1 MFIGL
6 CTIDLYIPDSSSLKS
21 KRYVLKSIKDRVR
34 RDFNVSV
41 AEGDGDDLWQRT
53 TLAVATVNK
62 DKRHINQTLDL
73 VLGLIRKIP
82 SVEIVDYTV
91 EIF

>member
-6 CTIDLYIPDSSSLKS
+6 CTIDLHIPDSQSLKS
-21 KRYVLKSIKDRVR
+21 KRHILRSLKDRVR
-34 RDFNVSV
+34 RRFNVSV
-41 AEGDGDDLWQRT
+41 SEWDEGKLWQRT

-73 VLGLIRKIP
+73 IVGMIRGNP
-82 SVEIVDYTV
+82 SVEILDYSI

>member
-6 CTIDLYIPDSSSLKS
+6 CTIDLHIPDSQSLKG
-21 KRYVLKSIKDRVR
+21 KRHILKSLKDRVR
-34 RDFNVSV
+34 KSFNVSI
-41 AEGDGDDLWQRT
+41 AEDAEDLWQRT
-53 TLAVATVNK
+53 TLAVATINN

-73 VLGLIRKIP
+73 IVGMIRGNP
-82 SVEIVDYTV
+82 SVEILDYKI

>member
-6 CTIDLYIPDSSSLKS
+6 CTIDLHIPESQSLKS
-21 KRYVLKSIKDRVR
+21 KRHILRSLKDRVR
-34 RDFNVSV
+34 KGFNVSI
-41 AEGDGDDLWQRT
+41 AEGDGGDLWQRI

-62 DKRHINQTLDL
+62 DKRHINQILDL
-73 VLGLIRKIP
+73 IVGMIRGNP
-82 SVEIVDYTV
+82 SVEILDYSI

>member
-6 CTIDLYIPDSSSLKS
+6 CTIDLHIPDSQSLKS
-21 KRYVLKSIKDRVR
+21 KRHILRSLKDKVR
-34 RDFNVSV
+34 KRFNVSL
-41 AEGDGDDLWQRT
+41 AEKDEGNLWQRT

-73 VLGLIRKIP
+73 ILGLIKGTP
-82 SVEIVDYTV
+82 SVEIIDYTI